1 MARKVEYK
9 VKPETVSDFQDI
21 YDGLLMSKDM
31 LEKFRIAGDPLPKAE
46 AKNNAAIERIL
57 RWCKSWNIEIK
68 T

>member
-1 MARKVEYK
+1 MSRKVEYK

-31 LEKFRIAGDPLPKAE
+31 LEKFRIAGEARPDAE
-46 AKNNAAIERIL
+46 AKNNAAIERVL
-57 RWCKSWNIEIK
+57 RWCKSFKIEIK

>member
-1 MARKVEYK
+1 VEYK

-31 LEKFRIAGDPLPKAE
+31 LEKFRIAGEARPDAE
-46 AKNNAAIERIL
+46 AKNNAAIERVL
-57 RWCKSWNIEIK
+57 RWCKSFKIEIK

>member
-9 VKPETVSDFQDI
+9 VKPESVSDFQDI

-31 LEKFRIAGDPLPKAE
+31 LEKFRIAGEPRAEAE

-57 RWCKSWNIEIK
+57 RWCKSFKIEIK
-68 T
+68 I

>member
-1 MARKVEYK
+1 MVRKIEYK
-9 VKPETVSDFQDI
+9 VKPETIADFQDI

-31 LEKFRIAGDPLPKAE
+31 LEKFRVAGEPNVKGE

-57 RWCKSWNIEIK
+57 RWCKSWKIDIK